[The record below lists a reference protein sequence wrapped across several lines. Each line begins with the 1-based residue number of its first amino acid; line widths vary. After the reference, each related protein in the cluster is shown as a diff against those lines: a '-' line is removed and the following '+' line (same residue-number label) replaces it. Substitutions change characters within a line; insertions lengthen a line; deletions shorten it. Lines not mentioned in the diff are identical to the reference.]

1 MSTANDFRA
10 AAGLRRWPPVT
21 GDAAPGDA
29 PPRGPGLFR
38 VAKADREAVI
48 TNIRRLAGT
57 ERAPG
62 SGVIMAM
69 TWLLV
74 LLDAGLLY
82 VSFAAQYR
90 FVFAQKGQQVP
101 AAIEA
106 GMLDVGMVLLSGLG
120 IGLAL
125 AGKPSRSVRFLIMAC
140 AAASAGMN
148 YADANPGSWRSV
160 AAYVAV
166 PVFLAIITDRVISV
180 IRQHVLPLDPESAWL
195 PLGRFLLAAGK
206 VSALLA
212 LYLLRAALAPGQ
224 TARGLRRMVL
234 DAAPV
239 PGITGVPAL
248 SRDDL
253 CPAAT
258 DSGGCRHTLPCP
270 QHPPQL
276 CESPPDGRPCGQ
288 PRPCGLHDPGPD
300 HEYGDERP
308 AANLCAAD
316 SGGLACGRPLPCP
329 AHPALMPPGEPG
341 PPAFGSKREAFE
353 WHYRRHPQFGDRHAM
368 SQVAKE
374 IGERAGL
381 QWGTARTYAAAILA
395 ADAISDAMD
404 AARDEE
410 AQR

>member
-1 MSTANDFRA
+1 MHAVNEDLPA
-10 AAGLRRWPPVT
+10 
-21 GDAAPGDA
+21 
-29 PPRGPGLFR
+29 GPGLFR
-38 VAKADREAVI
+38 VAQADGEAVI
-48 TNIRRLAGT
+48 TNIRRLAGN

-62 SGVIMAM
+62 SVVIMAM

-74 LLDAGLLY
+74 VLDAGLLY

-125 AGKPSRSVRFLIMAC
+125 AGKPSKSVRFLIMVC

-180 IRQHVLPLDPESAWL
+180 IRQHVLPLDAESAWL

-224 TARGLRRMVL
+224 TARGLRQMVL

-239 PGITGVPAL
+239 PGVIEVRAL

-253 CPAAT
+253 CPAIT
-258 DSGGCRHTLPCP
+258 DSGCRNTLPCP
-270 QHPPQL
+270 QHPPER
-276 CESPPDGRPCGQ
+276 CESPQDGRPCGQ
-288 PRPCGLHDPGPD
+288 PRPCGLHDSGPD
-300 HEYGDERP
+300 PQDGDERP
-308 AANLCAAD
+308 AADLCAAD

-329 AHPALMPPGEPG
+329 AHPALMPPDGDG

-353 WHYRRHPQFGDRHAM
+353 WHYRRHPQFGDRQAM

-404 AARDEE
+404 AARDE
-410 AQR
+410 